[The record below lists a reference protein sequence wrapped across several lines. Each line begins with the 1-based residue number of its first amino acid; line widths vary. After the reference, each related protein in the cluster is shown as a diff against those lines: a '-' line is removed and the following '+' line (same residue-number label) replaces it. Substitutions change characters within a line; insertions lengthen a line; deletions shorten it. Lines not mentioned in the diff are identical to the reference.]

1 MWKQNGG
8 KGQKLGEQSVL
19 VQTISNPQV
28 AGSNPAGRA
37 KINAQSRELHVAGG
51 FGFEPATGSSLTRR
65 KKAETRRS
73 TVVLTKVD
81 FARAASAN
89 PAGRAK
95 INAQLYKQ
103 VLREYQARTGL
114 RPNRRRI
121 RELALIEFLWAK
133 RWYVGDTLIP
143 LKPHAVRRNV
153 GLVLMYFWHVPE
165 FMKPIVRLMINIRE
179 RIMR

>member
-1 MWKQNGG
+1 M
-8 KGQKLGEQSVL
+8 
-19 VQTISNPQV
+19 
-28 AGSNPAGRA
+28 
-37 KINAQSRELHVAGG
+37 
-51 FGFEPATGSSLTRR
+51 
-65 KKAETRRS
+65 
-73 TVVLTKVD
+73 D

-95 INAQLYKQ
+95 INARLYKQ

-121 RELALIEFLWAK
+121 RELALIEFLWTK

-165 FMKPIVRLMINIRE
+165 FMKPIVRFMINIRE